1 MPRRAAVKE
10 DSDQE
15 MDEHS
20 SDNEDTDT
28 SSASDDDSS
37 SGKRFY
43 QILHLNLLPLKKEN
57 FSDKF

>member
-1 MPRRAAVKE
+1 MATTVAHCRGGRMSRRTAVKE

-37 SGKRFY
+37 SG
-43 QILHLNLLPLKKEN
+43 E
-57 FSDKF
+57 

>member
-1 MPRRAAVKE
+1 MSRRTAVKPE

-37 SGKRFY
+37 SGKY
-43 QILHLNLLPLKKEN
+43 DLHSFL
-57 FSDKF
+57 SDESETTPQ